1 MRFLGKEI
9 PSPLT
14 LASGILGI
22 SFSSLQRVIRD
33 GAGMVTTKSMSLEPR
48 IGHEGPI
55 FAEFEGGMINSVGLT
70 NPGIYEGLK
79 EVEKFH
85 VDLDA
90 VAIVS
95 VFGAN
100 ADEFVALAKAVNDS
114 SGDFLELNLSCPNVE
129 DEFKRPFA
137 LVPEKIT
144 EIVQAVKAVSTK
156 PVLAKLSP
164 NAHDIAHMAQLAE
177 DAGADAIT
185 MINTLGHGMVID
197 AIAKRPVLRNNIGG
211 ISGPCIKPLALKLIF
226 DVYRQVKIPILGTG
240 GVSNGLDAVEMMM
253 AGASAVAIGT
263 AVYDRGLDVFH
274 LTLGEMKRFMDEQ
287 GYVDF
292 SDLIGV
298 LEENEI

>member
-33 GAGMVTTKSMSLEPR
+33 GAGMVTTKSLSLEPR

-55 FAEFEGGMINSVGLT
+55 IAEFNGGLINSVGLT
-70 NPGIYEGLK
+70 NPGIKDGLE
-79 EVEKFH
+79 EVKKFH
-85 VDLDA
+85 NNLDG

-100 ADEFVALAKAVNDS
+100 AQEFVRLADAVNAS

-144 EIVQAVKAVSTK
+144 EIVSEVKKVTSI

-164 NAHDIAHMAQLAE
+164 NANDIAYMAQLAE
-177 DAGADAIT
+177 EAGADGIT

-197 AIAKRPVLRNNIGG
+197 AVARRPVLRNNIGG
-211 ISGPCIKPLALKLIF
+211 ISGPCIKPLALKLIY
-226 DVYRQVKIPILGTG
+226 DVYKRVKIPILGTG

-253 AGASAVAIGT
+253 AGASAVAIGS
-263 AVYDRGLDVFH
+263 AVYDRGLDVFKSTR
-274 LTLGEMKRFMDEQ
+274 LEMEVFMKDH
-287 GYVDF
+287 GYSGY
-292 SDLIGV
+292 SDLIGI
-298 LEENEI
+298 LEEN